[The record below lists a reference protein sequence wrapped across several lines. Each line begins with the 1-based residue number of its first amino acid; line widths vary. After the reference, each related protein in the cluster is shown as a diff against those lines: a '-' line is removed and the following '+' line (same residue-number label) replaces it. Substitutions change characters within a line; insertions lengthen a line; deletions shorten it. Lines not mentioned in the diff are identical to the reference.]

1 MLRLLAETL
10 EAEGYRIYS
19 AGGGL
24 EALKLLK
31 QVRIDAVLIDLA
43 TPRMDGLELLK
54 RIRKDF
60 PALMVIMLTDRGEVG
75 EAIAA
80 VKMGADDFLEKPIE
94 PDALRARV
102 TQLFKIWRFRQE
114 NRKMQA
120 EVKNQFAFPELIGNS
135 SATLKLKE
143 LIAEAGP
150 SDATVLILGE
160 TGTDKELVARAL
172 HAHSPRA
179 DKRFVTVDC
188 AAINEAAIESE
199 LFGHVKGAFA
209 GAHTAALGLIR
220 LAHQGTLF
228 LDDVAEL
235 APAIQG
241 KLLRTLQERKVRPVG
256 SSRGHAVDLRVL
268 AAANRDLAAAVAD
281 GSFREDLF
289 YRLNVLTITLPPLR
303 DHPEDVA
310 LLAEYFLKRFTAGRL
325 PVPEISSQALECLE
339 SYNWPGNVR
348 ELENV
353 IRRAVV
359 LGRGGVIQ
367 PEDVFRCCRGY

>member
-160 TGTDKELVARAL
+160 TGTGKELVARAL

-241 KLLRTLQERKVRPVG
+241 KLFGTLQERKVRPVG

-303 DHPEDVA
+303 DHPEDVP